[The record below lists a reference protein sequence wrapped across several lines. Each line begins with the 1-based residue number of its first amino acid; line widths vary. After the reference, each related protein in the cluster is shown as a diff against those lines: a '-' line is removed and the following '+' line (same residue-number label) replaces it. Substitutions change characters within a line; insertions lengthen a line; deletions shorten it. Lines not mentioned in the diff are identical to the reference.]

1 MPLTIT
7 PSGGSATTF
16 LDPVDSFKDT
26 VGNYYLISGMVQ
38 DAQYAIETSSA
49 PNTDGFVVTRH
60 GFRGRDV
67 EGIEVIYIGAS
78 KAACLTAYTADHAN
92 MKNAQCSLVI
102 PNDATYPSCEVVRFR
117 KSGVPKDMANGK
129 FRLHAT
135 IELKQMRL
143 V

>member
-7 PSGGSATTF
+7 PSGGSPTTF
-16 LDPVDSFKDT
+16 LDPVDHFKDT
-26 VGNYYLISGMVQ
+26 VGNYYILSGMVQ

-67 EGIEVIYIGAS
+67 QGIEVVYIANS
-78 KAACLTAYTADHAN
+78 AAGCLSAYTTDHSN
-92 MKNAQCSLVI
+92 MKNAQCSLVV
-102 PNDATYPSCEVVRFR
+102 PNDATYPSCEVTRFR
-117 KSGVPKDMANGK
+117 KRGVPRDMGNGN